1 MTQLSPSEQQELL
14 GEITT
19 ALVTDLPDTWVR
31 LIMDYA
37 NIGRRV
43 SVAAAVRLAD
53 GETVQISPPK
63 ELARAFMMLRRGM
76 HTPEHGA
83 WYSLELIIDPPDMF
97 KVHYNWD
104 DEPRFPSPTPAE
116 QFAVDLERFPRAEV
130 PDWFARQLPG

>member
-1 MTQLSPSEQQELL
+1 MTPLSPPEQQELL

-19 ALVTDLPDTWVR
+19 TLVSGLPDSWVR

-53 GETVQISPPK
+53 GATVQVAPPK
-63 ELARAFMMLRRGM
+63 ELATAFTTLRRGM

-83 WYSLELIIDPPDMF
+83 WYSLELVIDPPDMF

-104 DEPRFPSPTPAE
+104 DEPRFPSPTPPE
-116 QFAVDLERFPRAEV
+116 QFAVDLERFPRQDV
-130 PDWFARQLPG
+130 PDWFSRQLPA